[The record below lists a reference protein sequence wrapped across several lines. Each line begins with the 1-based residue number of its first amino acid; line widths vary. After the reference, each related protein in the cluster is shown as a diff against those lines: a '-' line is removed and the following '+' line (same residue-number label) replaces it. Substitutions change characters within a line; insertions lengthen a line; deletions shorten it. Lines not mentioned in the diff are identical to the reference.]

1 VINRART
8 DIVGRASTK
17 ADTQALAALEK
28 QSAFVEKF
36 EAQMSKNMDVAEGLL
51 DKGTGSSLGPVINRW
66 IQAGRRATSD
76 PDVATLN
83 SAIFS
88 VAMEYAKLSSGS
100 TGAAGSTDSARAEAQ
115 EIVNKLDSAETIRRV
130 FKLMRLEAHNTV
142 VSNGDQIKKIKES
155 LNGAPAA
162 GDAAAP
168 PQDAPA
174 PPPGF
179 TVR

>member
-1 VINRART
+1 
-8 DIVGRASTK
+8 
-17 ADTQALAALEK
+17 
-28 QSAFVEKF
+28 
-36 EAQMSKNMDVAEGLL
+36 M
-51 DKGTGSSLGPVINRW
+51 W
-66 IQAGRRATSD
+66 
-76 PDVATLN
+76 
-83 SAIFS
+83 
-88 VAMEYAKLSSGS
+88 
-100 TGAAGSTDSARAEAQ
+100 
-115 EIVNKLDSAETIRRV
+115 
-130 FKLMRLEAHNTV
+130 LEAHNTV